1 MNKSFWQFTFV
12 CALFVSAVTTV
23 LSLSVALS
31 LPVLVFPVLS
41 LVIPFMVRR
50 LKNAKF
56 NDDLPLY
63 MGYHTYSWAWWT
75 VFSFLHTPFSF
86 NVDNGITKALL
97 LFVVYFIVQVLI
109 ELCGLLGTKFFNR
122 THRWGMI
129 DEALDIIGYII
140 PIPFLYIGSILHIDL
155 QDPMVYFMYASS
167 MNVNILFA
175 ELVLLLVSL
184 LVFVF
189 YLYPRDLA
197 YKGVRLL
204 RIVITAAMWLAMNA
218 HILYGGYIPEFIL
231 SLVPTVFPTYQ
242 GNPLIF
248 ITPALLEAGMIGV
261 AVIIGALVERGIIS
275 RRRESI

>member
-1 MNKSFWQFTFV
+1 
-12 CALFVSAVTTV
+12 
-23 LSLSVALS
+23 
-31 LPVLVFPVLS
+31 
-41 LVIPFMVRR
+41 
-50 LKNAKF
+50 
-56 NDDLPLY
+56 
-63 MGYHTYSWAWWT
+63 
-75 VFSFLHTPFSF
+75 
-86 NVDNGITKALL
+86 
-97 LFVVYFIVQVLI
+97 
-109 ELCGLLGTKFFNR
+109 
-122 THRWGMI
+122 
-129 DEALDIIGYII
+129 
-140 PIPFLYIGSILHIDL
+140 
-155 QDPMVYFMYASS
+155 MVYFMYASS

-248 ITPALLEAGMIGV
+248 ITPASFRGWYDRCGCNYWCIGR
-261 AVIIGALVERGIIS
+261 AWYYFTTP
-275 RRRESI
+275 

>member
-1 MNKSFWQFTFV
+1 MNKNFWLFTVV

-23 LSLSVALS
+23 LSLSGALA
-31 LPVLVFPVLS
+31 LPILVFPVLS
-41 LVIPFMVRR
+41 LVIPLMVRR

-56 NDDLPLY
+56 NDDLPLG

-86 NVDNGITKALL
+86 TADSGIVTALL

-109 ELCGLLGTKFFNR
+109 ELCGLLATKFFNR
-122 THRWGMI
+122 NHRWGMV
-129 DEALDIIGYII
+129 DEALDIIGYTI
-140 PIPFLYIGSILHIDL
+140 PIPFLYIGSLLYIDL

-175 ELVLLLVSL
+175 ELVSLLISL

-189 YLYPRDLA
+189 YLYQREIA
-197 YKGVRLL
+197 YKGIRLF
-204 RIVITAAMWLAMNA
+204 RIVLTAGLWLAMNA
-218 HILYGGYIPEFIL
+218 HILYGGYIPEFVL

-242 GNPLIF
+242 GNPLVF
-248 ITPALLEAGMIGV
+248 VTPTLLEAGMTGV

-275 RRRESI
+275 RRRERI

>member
-23 LSLSVALS
+23 LSLSGALS

-56 NDDLPLY
+56 NDDLSLY

-129 DEALDIIGYII
+129 DEALDMIGYII

-231 SLVPTVFPTYQ
+231 SLVPAVFPTYQ

>member
-23 LSLSVALS
+23 LSLSGALS

-41 LVIPFMVRR
+41 LVIPLMVRR

-56 NDDLPLY
+56 NDDLPLH
-63 MGYHTYSWAWWT
+63 MGYHIYSWAWWT

-86 NVDNGITKALL
+86 NVDNDITKALL
-97 LFVVYFIVQVLI
+97 LFIVYFIVQVLI

-129 DEALDIIGYII
+129 DEALDMIGYII
-140 PIPFLYIGSILHIDL
+140 PIPFLYIGSILYVDL
-155 QDPMVYFMYASS
+155 QDPIVYFMYASS
-167 MNVNILFA
+167 INVNILFA

-204 RIVITAAMWLAMNA
+204 RIVITAGMWLAMNA

-242 GNPLIF
+242 GNPLVF
-248 ITPALLEAGMIGV
+248 ITPALLEASIIGV

>member
-23 LSLSVALS
+23 LSLSGALS

-155 QDPMVYFMYASS
+155 QDPMVYFIYASS

>member
-1 MNKSFWQFTFV
+1 MNKSFWLFTLI
-12 CALFVSAVTTV
+12 CSLFVSAITTV
-23 LSLSVALS
+23 LSLSGALS
-31 LPVLVFPVLS
+31 IPILVFPVLS
-41 LVIPFMVRR
+41 LVIPIMVRR

-56 NDDLPLY
+56 ND
-63 MGYHTYSWAWWT
+63 
-75 VFSFLHTPFSF
+75 HTPFSF
-86 NVDNGITKALL
+86 NVDNGLAKVLL

-109 ELCGLLGTKFFNR
+109 ELCGLLATKYFNR

-129 DEALDIIGYII
+129 DEALDIIAYTI
-140 PIPFLYIGSILHIDL
+140 PIPFLYIASILYIDL

-197 YKGVRLL
+197 YKGVRLF
-204 RIVITAAMWLAMNA
+204 RIIITAGIWLAMNA

-242 GNPLIF
+242 GNPLVF
-248 ITPALLEAGMIGV
+248 VTPTLLEAGMTGG

-275 RRRESI
+275 RRRERI

>member
-1 MNKSFWQFTFV
+1 MIIGALIYTVGLDLFLVPNNIIDGGVVGISLMTAELTGISF
-12 CALFVSAVTTV
+12 S
-23 LSLSVALS
+23 
-31 LPVLVFPVLS
+31 
-41 LVIPFMVRR
+41 I
-50 LKNAKF
+50 
-56 NDDLPLY
+56 
-63 MGYHTYSWAWWT
+63 
-75 VFSFLHTPFSF
+75 
-86 NVDNGITKALL
+86 
-97 LFVVYFIVQVLI
+97 FVVLI
-109 ELCGLLGTKFFNR
+109 N
-122 THRWGMI
+122 
-129 DEALDIIGYII
+129 
-140 PIPFLYIGSILHIDL
+140 IPFLYIGSILYIDL

>member
-1 MNKSFWQFTFV
+1 MNKSFWLFTVV

-23 LSLSVALS
+23 LSLSGALA
-31 LPVLVFPVLS
+31 LPILVFPVLS
-41 LVIPFMVRR
+41 LVIPLMVRR

-56 NDDLPLY
+56 NDDLPLS
-63 MGYHTYSWAWWT
+63 MGYHAYSWAWWP

-86 NVDNGITKALL
+86 TADSGIVTALL

-109 ELCGLLGTKFFNR
+109 ELCGLLATKFFNR
-122 THRWGMI
+122 NHRWGMV
-129 DEALDIIGYII
+129 DEALDIIGYTI
-140 PIPFLYIGSILHIDL
+140 PIPFLYIGSLLYIDL

-175 ELVLLLVSL
+175 ELVSLLISL

-189 YLYPRDLA
+189 YLYPREIA
-197 YKGVRLL
+197 YKGIRLF
-204 RIVITAAMWLAMNA
+204 RIVLTAGLWLAMNA

-242 GNPLIF
+242 GNPLVF
-248 ITPALLEAGMIGV
+248 VTPTLLEAGMTGV

-275 RRRESI
+275 RRRERI

>member
-23 LSLSVALS
+23 LSLSGALS

-56 NDDLPLY
+56 NDDLPLH

-86 NVDNGITKALL
+86 NVDNGLTKALL

-122 THRWGMI
+122 THHWGMI
-129 DEALDIIGYII
+129 DEALDMIGYII

-204 RIVITAAMWLAMNA
+204 RIVITAGMWLAMNA
-218 HILYGGYIPEFIL
+218 HILYGGYIPEFVL

-242 GNPLIF
+242 GNPLVF

-275 RRRESI
+275 RRRERI

>member
-23 LSLSVALS
+23 LSLSGALS

-122 THRWGMI
+122 THRWRMI

>member
-23 LSLSVALS
+23 LSLSGALS

-56 NDDLPLY
+56 NDDLPLH

-97 LFVVYFIVQVLI
+97 LLVVYFIVQVLI
-109 ELCGLLGTKFFNR
+109 ELCGLLGTMFFNR

-248 ITPALLEAGMIGV
+248 ITPALLEAAMIGV

>member
-23 LSLSVALS
+23 LSLSGALS

-261 AVIIGALVERGIIS
+261 AVILGALVERGIIS

>member
-23 LSLSVALS
+23 LSLSGALS

-56 NDDLPLY
+56 NDDLPLH

-129 DEALDIIGYII
+129 DEALDMIGYII

-248 ITPALLEAGMIGV
+248 ITPALLEAAMIGV

>member
-23 LSLSVALS
+23 LSLSGALS

-56 NDDLPLY
+56 NDDLPLH

-204 RIVITAAMWLAMNA
+204 RIVITAGMWLAMNA

-242 GNPLIF
+242 GNPLVF
-248 ITPALLEAGMIGV
+248 ITPALLEASIIGV

>member
-23 LSLSVALS
+23 LSLSGALS

-56 NDDLPLY
+56 NDDLPLH

-175 ELVLLLVSL
+175 ELVLLLISL

-248 ITPALLEAGMIGV
+248 ITPALLEAGMIGM

-275 RRRESI
+275 RRRERI

>member
-23 LSLSVALS
+23 LSLSGALS

-122 THRWGMI
+122 THRWGII

>member
-1 MNKSFWQFTFV
+1 M
-12 CALFVSAVTTV
+12 
-23 LSLSVALS
+23 
-31 LPVLVFPVLS
+31 
-41 LVIPFMVRR
+41 
-50 LKNAKF
+50 
-56 NDDLPLY
+56 
-63 MGYHTYSWAWWT
+63 
-75 VFSFLHTPFSF
+75 
-86 NVDNGITKALL
+86 
-97 LFVVYFIVQVLI
+97 YFIVQVLI

-122 THRWGMI
+122 THRLGMI

>member
-23 LSLSVALS
+23 LSLSGALS

-56 NDDLPLY
+56 NDDLPLH

-122 THRWGMI
+122 THRLGMI

-248 ITPALLEAGMIGV
+248 ITPALLEAAMIGV

>member
-23 LSLSVALS
+23 LSLSGSLS
-31 LPVLVFPVLS
+31 LPVLVFPILS

>member
-23 LSLSVALS
+23 LSLSGALS

-218 HILYGGYIPEFIL
+218 HIIYGGYIPEFIL

>member
-23 LSLSVALS
+23 LSLSGALS

-56 NDDLPLY
+56 NDDLPLH

-218 HILYGGYIPEFIL
+218 HLLY
-231 SLVPTVFPTYQ
+231 
-242 GNPLIF
+242 
-248 ITPALLEAGMIGV
+248 V
-261 AVIIGALVERGIIS
+261 ATFLNLFYL
-275 RRRESI
+275 

>member
-1 MNKSFWQFTFV
+1 MNKNFWLFTVV

-23 LSLSVALS
+23 LSLSGALA
-31 LPVLVFPVLS
+31 LPILVFPVLS

-56 NDDLPLY
+56 NDDLPLS

-86 NVDNGITKALL
+86 TADSGIVTALF

-109 ELCGLLGTKFFNR
+109 ELCGLLATKFFNR
-122 THRWGMI
+122 NHRWGMV
-129 DEALDIIGYII
+129 DEALDIIGYTI
-140 PIPFLYIGSILHIDL
+140 PIPFLYIGSLLYIDL

-175 ELVLLLVSL
+175 ELVSLLISL

-189 YLYPRDLA
+189 YLYPREIA
-197 YKGVRLL
+197 YKGIRLF
-204 RIVITAAMWLAMNA
+204 RIVLTAGLWLAMNA
-218 HILYGGYIPEFIL
+218 HILYGGYIPEFVL

-242 GNPLIF
+242 GNPLVF
-248 ITPALLEAGMIGV
+248 VTPTLLEAGMTGV

-275 RRRESI
+275 RRRERI

>member
-23 LSLSVALS
+23 LSLSGALS

-56 NDDLPLY
+56 NDDLPLH

-275 RRRESI
+275 RRHESI

>member
-23 LSLSVALS
+23 LSLSGALS

>member
-1 MNKSFWQFTFV
+1 
-12 CALFVSAVTTV
+12 
-23 LSLSVALS
+23 
-31 LPVLVFPVLS
+31 
-41 LVIPFMVRR
+41 MVRR

-56 NDDLPLY
+56 NDDLPLS

-86 NVDNGITKALL
+86 TADSRIVTALL

-109 ELCGLLGTKFFNR
+109 ELCGLLATKFFNR
-122 THRWGMI
+122 NHRWGMV
-129 DEALDIIGYII
+129 DEALDIIGYTI
-140 PIPFLYIGSILHIDL
+140 PIPFLYIGSLLYIDL

-175 ELVLLLVSL
+175 ELVSLLISL

-189 YLYPRDLA
+189 YLYPRELA
-197 YKGVRLL
+197 YKGIRLF
-204 RIVITAAMWLAMNA
+204 RIVLTAGLWLAMNA
-218 HILYGGYIPEFIL
+218 HILYGGYIPEFVL

-242 GNPLIF
+242 GNPLVF
-248 ITPALLEAGMIGV
+248 VTPTLLEAGMTGV

-275 RRRESI
+275 RRRERI

>member
-23 LSLSVALS
+23 LSLSGALS

-129 DEALDIIGYII
+129 DEALDMIGYII

-248 ITPALLEAGMIGV
+248 ITPALLEASMIGV

>member
-23 LSLSVALS
+23 LSLSGALS

-248 ITPALLEAGMIGV
+248 ITPALSEAGMIGV

>member
-23 LSLSVALS
+23 LSLSGALS

-155 QDPMVYFMYASS
+155 QDPIVYFMYASS

>member
-1 MNKSFWQFTFV
+1 MNKNFWQFTFV

-23 LSLSVALS
+23 LSLSGALS
-31 LPVLVFPVLS
+31 LPILVFPVLS
-41 LVIPFMVRR
+41 LVIPLMVRR

-56 NDDLPLY
+56 NDDLPLH

-86 NVDNGITKALL
+86 HVDNGLTKALL

-109 ELCGLLGTKFFNR
+109 ELCGLLATKFFNR
-122 THRWGMI
+122 IHRWGMI
-129 DEALDIIGYII
+129 DEALDIIAYII
-140 PIPFLYIGSILHIDL
+140 PIPFLYIGSILYIDL
-155 QDPMVYFMYASS
+155 QDLMVYFMYASS
-167 MNVNILFA
+167 MNINILFA
-175 ELVLLLVSL
+175 ELVLLLISL

-204 RIVITAAMWLAMNA
+204 RIVITAGVWLAMNA

-231 SLVPTVFPTYQ
+231 SLVPIVFPTYQ
-242 GNPLIF
+242 GNPLVF
-248 ITPALLEAGMIGV
+248 ITPAFLEAGMIGT

>member
-23 LSLSVALS
+23 LSLSGALS

-175 ELVLLLVSL
+175 ELILLLVSL

>member
-23 LSLSVALS
+23 LSLSGALS

-56 NDDLPLY
+56 NDDLPLH

-86 NVDNGITKALL
+86 NVDHGLTKALL

-129 DEALDIIGYII
+129 DEALDMIGYII

-175 ELVLLLVSL
+175 EFVLLLISL

-204 RIVITAAMWLAMNA
+204 RIVITAGMWLAMNA
-218 HILYGGYIPEFIL
+218 HILYGGYIPEFVL

-242 GNPLIF
+242 GNPLVF

>member
-23 LSLSVALS
+23 LSLSGALS

-56 NDDLPLY
+56 NDDLPLH

-218 HILYGGYIPEFIL
+218 HILYGGYISEFIL

-248 ITPALLEAGMIGV
+248 ITPALLEAAMIGV

>member
-23 LSLSVALS
+23 LSLSGALS

-56 NDDLPLY
+56 NDDLPLH

-122 THRWGMI
+122 THHWGMI

-248 ITPALLEAGMIGV
+248 ITPALLEAAMIGV

-275 RRRESI
+275 QRRESI

>member
-23 LSLSVALS
+23 LSLSGALS

-56 NDDLPLY
+56 NDDLPLH

-122 THRWGMI
+122 THRLGMI

-204 RIVITAAMWLAMNA
+204 RIVITAAIWLAMNA

-242 GNPLIF
+242 GNLLIF
-248 ITPALLEAGMIGV
+248 ITPALLEAGMIGM

>member
-23 LSLSVALS
+23 LSLSGALS

-56 NDDLPLY
+56 NDDLPLH

-122 THRWGMI
+122 THRLGMI

-167 MNVNILFA
+167 MNVNVLFA

-248 ITPALLEAGMIGV
+248 ITPALLEACMIGL

>member
-23 LSLSVALS
+23 LSLSGALS

-97 LFVVYFIVQVLI
+97 LFVVYFIVQILI

>member
-23 LSLSVALS
+23 LSLSGTLS

-56 NDDLPLY
+56 NDDLPLH